1 MERARARRARNSR
14 RDAGATVGSRVI
26 RRGNEDPRL
35 KKDPEIESLLGK
47 LSTPLQG
54 SAGVSPAVSGASRPR
69 FGDVIIR
76 DRGRLPH
83 WERNS
88 ATYFITFR
96 LHDSLPRFVLEQIEF
111 EKKNI
116 VRTATQ
122 LGRDL
127 SADER
132 KRIAQLSTARVE
144 CYLDTGA
151 GACHLRK
158 TSVADLV
165 RDALQHFDE
174 QRYRLFA
181 WCIMPNHVHVVAK
194 LFPDIELASVL
205 HSWKSF
211 TAKQAVK
218 LLGITGEFWQREY
231 YDHLLRNEAEFLRAV
246 RYVVE
251 NPLKAGLR
259 DWPWVWVRGQDAL
272 ATAGGTPALL

>member
-1 MERARARRARNSR
+1 M
-14 RDAGATVGSRVI
+14 
-26 RRGNEDPRL
+26 

-158 TSVADLV
+158 TFVSDLV

-211 TAKQAVK
+211 TAKQAGK
-218 LLGITGEFWQREY
+218 LVGITGEFWQREY